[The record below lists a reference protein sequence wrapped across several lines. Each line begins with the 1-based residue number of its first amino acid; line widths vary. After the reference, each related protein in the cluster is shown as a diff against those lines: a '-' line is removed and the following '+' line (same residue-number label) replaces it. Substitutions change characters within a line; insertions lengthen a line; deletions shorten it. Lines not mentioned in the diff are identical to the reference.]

1 MDPVDRPDDCFRP
14 LSVSLRVV
22 HNNPGESRV
31 ADNGDDLGRSVFC
44 THFYDVCDLELPV
57 VIVAAST
64 LELPDY
70 LVVVVYLI
78 GTLALGVAIGRRMKT
93 GSDFFLGG
101 RRLPWWAIG
110 MSLVATDI
118 GGTDII
124 GVGGA
129 AYSYGLAVANFEWIG
144 CVPAMIVG
152 AFVFIPFFY
161 RTGVYT
167 VPEFLERRYNAGVR
181 SVMALCW
188 LLFMACN
195 LGIMLLASAKM
206 TSSVF
211 GWDQASCIWVTA
223 GLVGFYTIVGGLA
236 AVVYTDMI
244 QCGVMIAGCLLV
256 LVLGLIEVGGVGEL
270 QSRLAAAERR
280 ATAVSAVRETGTDTD
295 LGTADTAVAHE
306 AALAID
312 QLEHTSL
319 ILPVDTDSPFP
330 WTGIYFGLA
339 LILSPAYWIG
349 NQAIV
354 QRSLGARS
362 EFEAKA
368 SYIWGAAL
376 KNLIPIIIAIPGL
389 IAVVLLPDL
398 EEGDQ
403 AFPGLISLLLPVGLR
418 GLFVAAFLAALMS
431 SIDSYLNSAATIV
444 SHDLYKRFVNPD
456 VTDERLLTIGR
467 ITTAALVAWA
477 IAFAFLL
484 TLMKEGSGIYAIF
497 QTLMAF
503 FQGPAFAVLLIGI
516 LWKRATGKAAFIALL
531 CGIATS
537 VSLFALNHPTVYEAL
552 GWDPLFRIQEPF
564 LYFSVWAFLVTALLL
579 IALSFITKPEPDE
592 KSAYVYSL
600 KR

>member
-1 MDPVDRPDDCFRP
+1 M
-14 LSVSLRVV
+14 L
-22 HNNPGESRV
+22 
-31 ADNGDDLGRSVFC
+31 
-44 THFYDVCDLELPV
+44 T
-57 VIVAAST
+57 
-64 LELPDY
+64 LPDY
-70 LVVVVYLI
+70 TVIALYLI
-78 GTLALGVAIGRRMKT
+78 GTISIGLVIGLRMKT
-93 GSDFFLGG
+93 GKDFFLAG
-101 RRLPWWAIG
+101 RQLPWWAIG

-167 VPEFLERRYNAGVR
+167 IPEYMERRFNAGVR
-181 SVMALCW
+181 TVLAVCW

-206 TSSVF
+206 MSAVF
-211 GWDQASCIWVTA
+211 GWDQTACILITA
-223 GLVGFYTIVGGLA
+223 LLVGAYTMIGGLA

-244 QCGVMIAGCLLV
+244 QCTVMILGCLMI
-256 LVLGLIEVGGVGEL
+256 LVLGLVEVGGFEEL
-270 QSRLAAAERR
+270 KARLALAEKR
-280 ATAVSAVRETGTDTD
+280 AQGMPSTASQASAEAPTSSQEVRSQASTG
-295 LGTADTAVAHE
+295 GHTA
-306 AALAID
+306 
-312 QLEHTSL
+312 L
-319 ILPVDTDSPFP
+319 ILPVDTQSPFP

-368 SYIWGAAL
+368 SYIWGALL
-376 KNLIPIIIAIPGL
+376 KNLIPLIVAVPGL
-389 IAVVLLPDL
+389 IAVALLPELSDADTAIPQL
-398 EEGDQ
+398 VG
-403 AFPGLISLLLPVGLR
+403 ILLPAGLR

-444 SHDLYKRFVNPD
+444 SNDLYKRFVNQR
-456 VTDERLLTIGR
+456 VSDEGLLKVGRL
-467 ITTAALVAWA
+467 TTCGLVLWA
-477 IAFAFLL
+477 ITFALL
-484 TLMKEGSGIYAIF
+484 LARMSEESGIYAIF

-503 FQGPAFAVLLIGI
+503 FQGPAFAVLIIGVF
-516 LWKRATGKAAFIALL
+516 WQRATGKAALIALL

-537 VSLFALNHPTVYEAL
+537 VSLYTLNLPVVYTML
-552 GWDPLFRIQEPF
+552 GWEPLFQIQEPF
-564 LYFSVWAFLVTALLL
+564 LYFSIWAFVVTAALLL
-579 IALSFITKPEPDE
+579 VISPLSQPDPEE
-592 KSAYVYSL
+592 KQNYVLRKFRRSVD
-600 KR
+600 KNR

>member
-1 MDPVDRPDDCFRP
+1 MPSDSASLSWPDY
-14 LSVSLRVV
+14 
-22 HNNPGESRV
+22 
-31 ADNGDDLGRSVFC
+31 A
-44 THFYDVCDLELPV
+44 V
-57 VIVAAST
+57 VIV
-64 LELPDY
+64 Y
-70 LVVVVYLI
+70 LV
-78 GTLALGVAIGRRMKT
+78 GTLALGVAIGRKMKT

-101 RRLPWWAIG
+101 RQLPWWAIG

-124 GVGGA
+124 GVGGL
-129 AYSYGLAVANFEWIG
+129 AYTHGMAVANFEWIG

-206 TSSVF
+206 MSAVF
-211 GWDQASCIWVTA
+211 GWNEALCIWMTA
-223 GLVGFYTIVGGLA
+223 GLVGFYTCVGGLA

-244 QCGVMIAGCLLV
+244 QCSVMIAGCLLV
-256 LVLGLIEVGGVGEL
+256 LVMGLYQVGGIGEL
-270 QSRLAAAERR
+270 RDRLAEAEQRR
-280 ATAVSAVRETGTDTD
+280 AATVAVTGGGVSTAADGPAQMDAQRQGHPDGLT
-295 LGTADTAVAHE
+295 LPPKADTAVAHNSE
-306 AALAID
+306 DAI
-312 QLEHTSL
+312 EHTSL
-319 ILPVDTDSPFP
+319 ILPVDTNSPFP

-349 NQAIV
+349 NQAII

-368 SYIWGAAL
+368 SYIWGAVL
-376 KNLIPIIIAIPGL
+376 KNLIPIIVAVPGL
-389 IAVVLLPDL
+389 IAVALLPDL
-398 EEGDQ
+398 EDGDS
-403 AFPGLISLLLPVGLR
+403 AFPSLVNHLLPVGLR

-444 SHDLYKRFVNPD
+444 SHDLYKRFVNRD
-456 VTDERLLTIGR
+456 VTDERLLTLGR
-467 ITTAALVAWA
+467 IVTAVLVAWA
-477 IAFAFLL
+477 IGFAFV
-484 TLMKEGSGIYAIF
+484 LMQMNENSGLYAIF

-503 FQGPAFAVLLIGI
+503 FQGPAFAILLIGV
-516 LWKRATGKAAFIALL
+516 LWKRATGVAALIALV

-537 VSLFALNHPTVYEAL
+537 VSLFALNHPAVYGAL
-552 GWDPLFRIQEPF
+552 GWQPLFRIQEPF
-564 LYFSVWAFLVTALLL
+564 LYFSVWAFLVTAVLLVGISL
-579 IALSFITKPEPDE
+579 ITPPEPE
-592 KSAYVYSL
+592 AKTRYVFHQE
-600 KR
+600 RDV